1 MKSIDDPEFL
11 LLEKAKEIKKKIG
24 ESEEIDEL
32 IKMAESIINQNYK
45 GALMYI
51 MTALDHV
58 DIKNSDI
65 MQEMFGKIME
75 RKNDK

>member
-75 RKNDK
+75 KKK